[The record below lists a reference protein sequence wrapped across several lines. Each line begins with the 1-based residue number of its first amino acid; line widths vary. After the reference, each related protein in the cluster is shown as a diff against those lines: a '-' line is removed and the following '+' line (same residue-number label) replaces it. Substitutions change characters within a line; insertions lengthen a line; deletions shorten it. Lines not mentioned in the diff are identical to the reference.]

1 MRLKLLNRYWQLP
14 LLVMRAAD
22 AAVIFGAYRLVC
34 AVRDDPNKDRVAWVI
49 QALVFSGCILAT
61 MVGMGL
67 FSRRMRD
74 RMAGIVL
81 RITLSVGVGA
91 ILAGALLAP
100 WENHRI
106 GLTSLAASAGVALIL
121 LMVTHACAAAVMDR
135 DVFKRRVLALGT
147 GANAAHILRLRRR
160 ADQRGFKVVG
170 FLPLKSE
177 ARTVP
182 DERLLLSNMSLRE
195 IASTQEI
202 DEIVVAMDD
211 RRRQFPLTE
220 LLECRLAGIQVTEL
234 STFLERETGKI
245 HLDILTPSWMIFGSG
260 FRHDVLRRWSE
271 RSFDLVAS
279 LGLLVVTWPVMVL
292 AALAIKLEDGL
303 QAPVLYRQVRVG
315 YAGRA
320 FEVFKFRSMQVDAEK
335 DGKARWAEAD
345 DPRVTRVGAFIRKVR
360 IDELPQLLNVL
371 RGRMSFVGPRP
382 ERPEFVADLAK
393 TIPYYHERHTVKP
406 GITGWAQLCYPY
418 GASETDA
425 LEKLQY
431 DLYYV
436 KNHGLF
442 FDILILLQT
451 LEVILFGRGAR

>member
-1 MRLKLLNRYWQLP
+1 
-14 LLVMRAAD
+14 
-22 AAVIFGAYRLVC
+22 VIFGAFRLVC
-34 AVRDDPNKDRVAWVI
+34 VVRADPDIDHVTCLI
-49 QALVFSGCILAT
+49 QAFVFASCILAT

-91 ILAGALLAP
+91 ILAGTLLAP
-100 WENHRI
+100 FPDYRI
-106 GLTSLAASAGVALIL
+106 GLTSLAASAGVAWIL
-121 LMVTHACAAAVMDR
+121 LMITRSCAAAVTDR

-160 ADQRGFKVVG
+160 ADQRGFKIVG
-170 FLPLKSE
+170 FVPLQSE

-182 DERLLLSNMSLRE
+182 DERLLATTMSLSE
-195 IASTQEI
+195 IASTKEI

-211 RRRQFPLTE
+211 RRRQFPLVE
-220 LLECRLAGIQVTEL
+220 LLECRLAGIEVTEL

-260 FRHDVLRRWSE
+260 FRHDFLRRWSE
-271 RSFDLVAS
+271 RGFDLVVS
-279 LGLLVVTWPVMVL
+279 LVLLTVTWPLMLLTV
-292 AALAIKLEDGL
+292 LAIKLEDGL
-303 QAPVLYRQVRVG
+303 EAPVLYRQKRVG
-315 YAGRA
+315 YAGRV

-335 DGKARWAEAD
+335 DGNARWAEAD
-345 DPRVTRVGAFIRKVR
+345 DPRVTGVGAFIRKTR

-371 RGRMSFVGPRP
+371 KGRMSFVGPRP
-382 ERPEFVADLAK
+382 ERPEFVAHLAK
-393 TIPYYHERHTVKP
+393 IIPYYHERHSVKP

-418 GASETDA
+418 GASEQDA
-425 LEKLQY
+425 IEKLQY

-436 KNHGLF
+436 KHHGLF

-451 LEVILFGRGAR
+451 AEVILFGKGAR